1 MSLSIELSKKLTTR
15 DLEQAATLTALG
27 FGREADEHNYQDTRA
42 HLESADHLQV
52 VRRKD
57 ELVGFAAYK
66 RLLWQA
72 YN

>member
-1 MSLSIELSKKLTTR
+1 MSLSIEISKKLTTH

-27 FGREADEHNYQDTRA
+27 FGREANEHNYQDTRA

-52 VRRKD
+52 VRHED